1 MHLIA
6 EQPLMQPATP
16 PTDPAARPAFPREA
30 HRLRAL
36 VNVGQWLDRV
46 DPGVHRRIKGLRLVT
61 AYGIAAMLGTM
72 PEIARAVPH
81 ASSLS
86 SIAAGFA
93 LWASVSEGQATRIK
107 SSRDLLVLNAAAVV
121 GAVIMIG
128 LAPILTGAGRPGPEL
143 ALVGGA
149 FLVGYLKRFGILG
162 GGTGSQIYIGQLLAY
177 GARLTSADLAMVV
190 VAGMIGAL
198 ACIVP
203 RVLSGPAEL
212 PALTPALGVP
222 TSDPRGLSPELRMG
236 LQASLAALVIVALN
250 QGVHLVE
257 SAWAITAATYVVA
270 GSASGTIDR
279 VRRRIIGTIVGV
291 PLALACLPLVVHAP
305 LVIWTMAALAMVV
318 YAMALPNRYDIACG
332 AYAFTL
338 LVTLALTGE
347 HSLPLLLARAWET
360 VIGGVLG
367 LLAALFIFP
376 LKQARPL
383 KRVI

>member
-1 MHLIA
+1 M
-6 EQPLMQPATP
+6 PSVTP
-16 PTDPAARPAFPREA
+16 PTNRAARPAFPGEA
-30 HRLRAL
+30 HFLRAL
-36 VNVGQWLDRV
+36 THAGQWLDRI

-61 AYGIAAMLGTM
+61 AYGIAAMLGAM
-72 PEIARAVPH
+72 PEISGAVPH

-107 SSRDLLVLNAAAVV
+107 SSRDLLLLNGAAVL

-128 LAPILTGAGRPGPEL
+128 LMPILTGAGRPGPEL
-143 ALVGGA
+143 VLVSGA

-162 GGTGSQIYIGQLLAY
+162 GGIGSQIFIGQLLTY
-177 GARLTSADLAMVV
+177 GARLTSADFGMVG

-212 PALTPALGVP
+212 PALTPALGVLY
-222 TSDPRGLSPELRMG
+222 SGPRGLSPELRMG
-236 LQASLAALVIVALN
+236 LQASLAALVIVALKEEI
-250 QGVHLVE
+250 HLIE

-279 VRRRIIGTIVGV
+279 VRRRIIGTMLGV
-291 PLALACLPLVVHAP
+291 PLALACLPLVGHAP
-305 LVIWTMAALAMVV
+305 LILWAMAAVAMVV
-318 YAMALPNRYDIACG
+318 YAMALPDRYDIACG

-360 VIGGVLG
+360 VIGGLLG

-376 LKQARPL
+376 LKRARQSNW
-383 KRVI
+383 VF

>member
-1 MHLIA
+1 M
-6 EQPLMQPATP
+6 PPVTP
-16 PTDPAARPAFPREA
+16 PPNRATRPAFPGEA
-30 HRLRAL
+30 YFLRAL
-36 VNVGQWLDRV
+36 TRVGQWLDRI

-61 AYGIAAMLGTM
+61 AYGIAAMLGAM
-72 PEIARAVPH
+72 PEISRAVPH
-81 ASSLS
+81 ASALS

-107 SSRDLLVLNAAAVV
+107 SSRDLFLLNGAAVL
-121 GAVIMIG
+121 GAVIMIS

-143 ALVGGA
+143 VLVSGA

-162 GGTGSQIYIGQLLAY
+162 GGIGSQIFIGQLLTY
-177 GARLTSADLAMVV
+177 GARLTSADFGMVV

-222 TSDPRGLSPELRMG
+222 YSGPRGLSPELRMG
-236 LQASLAALVIVALN
+236 LQASLAALVIVALKEEI
-250 QGVHLVE
+250 HLLE

-279 VRRRIIGTIVGV
+279 VRRRIIGTMLGV
-291 PLALACLPLVVHAP
+291 PLALACLPLVGHAP
-305 LVIWTMAALAMVV
+305 LILWAMAALAMVV
-318 YAMALPNRYDIACG
+318 YAMALPDRYDIACG

-360 VIGGVLG
+360 VIGGLLG

-376 LKQARPL
+376 LKRARQANC
-383 KRVI
+383 VF

>member
-1 MHLIA
+1 M
-6 EQPLMQPATP
+6 PSVTP
-16 PTDPAARPAFPREA
+16 PTNRAARPAFPGEA
-30 HRLRAL
+30 HFLRAL
-36 VNVGQWLDRV
+36 THAGQWLDRI

-61 AYGIAAMLGTM
+61 AYGIAAMLAAM
-72 PEIARAVPH
+72 PEISRAVPH

-107 SSRDLLVLNAAAVV
+107 SSRDLLLLNGAAVL
-121 GAVIMIG
+121 GAAIMIS
-128 LAPILTGAGRPGPEL
+128 LAPILTGAGRPGPEFV
-143 ALVGGA
+143 LVSGA

-162 GGTGSQIYIGQLLAY
+162 GGIGSQIFIGQLLTY
-177 GARLTSADLAMVV
+177 GARLTSADFGMVV

-222 TSDPRGLSPELRMG
+222 YSGPRGLSPELRMG
-236 LQASLAALVIVALN
+236 LQASLAALVIVALKEEI
-250 QGVHLVE
+250 HLLE

-279 VRRRIIGTIVGV
+279 VRRRIVGTMLGV
-291 PLALACLPLVVHAP
+291 PIALACLPLVGHAP
-305 LVIWTMAALAMVV
+305 LILWAMAALAMVV
-318 YAMALPNRYDIACG
+318 YAMALPDRYDIACG

-360 VIGGVLG
+360 VIGGLLG

-376 LKQARPL
+376 LKRARQSNW
-383 KRVI
+383 VF

>member
-1 MHLIA
+1 
-6 EQPLMQPATP
+6 MQSVTP
-16 PTDPAARPAFPREA
+16 PTNRAARPAFPGEA
-30 HRLRAL
+30 YFLRAL
-36 VNVGQWLDRV
+36 THAGQWLDRI

-61 AYGIAAMLGTM
+61 AYGIAAMLGAM
-72 PEIARAVPH
+72 PEISRAVPH

-107 SSRDLLVLNAAAVV
+107 SSRDLLLLNGAAVL
-121 GAVIMIG
+121 GAAIMIS
-128 LAPILTGAGRPGPEL
+128 LAPILTGAGRPGPEFV
-143 ALVGGA
+143 LVSGA

-162 GGTGSQIYIGQLLAY
+162 GGIGSQIFIGQLLTY
-177 GARLTSADLAMVV
+177 GARLTSADFGMVV

-222 TSDPRGLSPELRMG
+222 YSGPRGLSPELRMG
-236 LQASLAALVIVALN
+236 LQASLAALVIVALKEEI
-250 QGVHLVE
+250 HLLE

-279 VRRRIIGTIVGV
+279 VRRRIIGTMLGV
-291 PLALACLPLVVHAP
+291 PLALACLPLVGHAP
-305 LVIWTMAALAMVV
+305 LILWAMAAFAMVV
-318 YAMALPNRYDIACG
+318 YAMALPDRYDIACG

-360 VIGGVLG
+360 VIGGLLG

-376 LKQARPL
+376 LKRARQSNW
-383 KRVI
+383 VF

>member
-1 MHLIA
+1 M
-6 EQPLMQPATP
+6 PSVTP
-16 PTDPAARPAFPREA
+16 PTNRAARPAFPGEA
-30 HRLRAL
+30 HFLRAL
-36 VNVGQWLDRV
+36 THAGQWLDRI

-61 AYGIAAMLGTM
+61 AYGIAAMLAAM
-72 PEIARAVPH
+72 PEISRAVPH

-107 SSRDLLVLNAAAVV
+107 SSRDLLLLNGAAVL
-121 GAVIMIG
+121 GAAIMIS

-143 ALVGGA
+143 VLVSGA

-162 GGTGSQIYIGQLLAY
+162 GGIGSQIFIGQLLTY
-177 GARLTSADLAMVV
+177 GARLTSADFGMVV

-222 TSDPRGLSPELRMG
+222 YSGPRGLSPELRMG
-236 LQASLAALVIVALN
+236 LQASLAALVIVALKEEI
-250 QGVHLVE
+250 HLLE

-279 VRRRIIGTIVGV
+279 VRRRIIGTMLGV
-291 PLALACLPLVVHAP
+291 PLALACLPLVGHAP
-305 LVIWTMAALAMVV
+305 LILWAMAALAMVV
-318 YAMALPNRYDIACG
+318 YAMALPDRYDIACG

-360 VIGGVLG
+360 VIGGLLG

-376 LKQARPL
+376 LKRARQSNW
-383 KRVI
+383 VF

>member
-1 MHLIA
+1 
-6 EQPLMQPATP
+6 MQPVR
-16 PTDPAARPAFPREA
+16 PTNRAAKPAFPREA
-30 HRLRAL
+30 HRLRAFIK
-36 VNVGQWLDRV
+36 VGQWLDRI

-72 PEIARAVPH
+72 PEISRAVPN
-81 ASSLS
+81 AASLS

-107 SSRDLLVLNAAAVV
+107 SSRDLLILNGAAVV
-121 GAVIMIG
+121 GAAIMIG

-143 ALVGGA
+143 TLVSGA
-149 FLVGYLKRFGILG
+149 FLVGYLKCFGILG
-162 GGTGSQIYIGQLLAY
+162 GGIGSQIYIGQLLAY
-177 GARLTSADLAMVV
+177 GARLTSADLGMVV

-203 RVLSGPAEL
+203 RVLSGPAEV
-212 PALTPALGVP
+212 PALTPAPGVP
-222 TSDPRGLSPELRMG
+222 NNDPRGLSPELRMG

-250 QGVHLVE
+250 EKIHLVE
-257 SAWAITAATYVVA
+257 SAWAITAATYVIA

-279 VRRRIIGTIVGV
+279 VRRRIIGTMLGV
-291 PLALACLPLVVHAP
+291 PLALVCLPLVVHAP
-305 LVIWTMAALAMVV
+305 LIIWLMAALAMVV

-347 HSLPLLLARAWET
+347 HSLPLLFARAWET

-367 LLAALFIFP
+367 LLAANLLFP
-376 LKQARPL
+376 LKRARQSNW
-383 KRVI
+383 VF

>member
-1 MHLIA
+1 M
-6 EQPLMQPATP
+6 PSVTP
-16 PTDPAARPAFPREA
+16 PTNRAARPAFPGEA
-30 HRLRAL
+30 HFLRAL
-36 VNVGQWLDRV
+36 THAGQWLDRI

-61 AYGIAAMLGTM
+61 AYGIAAMLGAM
-72 PEIARAVPH
+72 PEISRAVPN

-107 SSRDLLVLNAAAVV
+107 SSRDLLLLNGAAVL

-128 LAPILTGAGRPGPEL
+128 LMPILTGAGRPGPEL
-143 ALVGGA
+143 VLVSGA

-162 GGTGSQIYIGQLLAY
+162 GGIGSQIFIGQLLTY
-177 GARLTSADLAMVV
+177 GARLTSADFGMVG

-212 PALTPALGVP
+212 PAITPSVGVP
-222 TSDPRGLSPELRMG
+222 DGDLRGLSPELRMG

-250 QGVHLVE
+250 EEIHLVE

-279 VRRRIIGTIVGV
+279 VRRRIIGTMLGV
-291 PLALACLPLVVHAP
+291 PLALACLPLVGHAP
-305 LVIWTMAALAMVV
+305 LILWAMAAVAMVV
-318 YAMALPNRYDIACG
+318 YAMALPDRYDIACG

-360 VIGGVLG
+360 VIGGLLG

-376 LKQARPL
+376 LKRARQSSWVL
-383 KRVI
+383 

>member
-1 MHLIA
+1 M
-6 EQPLMQPATP
+6 PSVTP
-16 PTDPAARPAFPREA
+16 PTNRAARPAFPGEA
-30 HRLRAL
+30 HFLRAL
-36 VNVGQWLDRV
+36 THAEQWLDRI

-61 AYGIAAMLGTM
+61 AYGIAAMLGAM
-72 PEIARAVPH
+72 PEISRAVPH

-107 SSRDLLVLNAAAVV
+107 SSRDLLLLNGAAVL
-121 GAVIMIG
+121 GAAIMIN
-128 LAPILTGAGRPGPEL
+128 LAPILTGAGRPGPEFV
-143 ALVGGA
+143 LVSGA

-162 GGTGSQIYIGQLLAY
+162 GGIGSQIFIGQLLTY
-177 GARLTSADLAMVV
+177 GARLTSADFGMVV

-222 TSDPRGLSPELRMG
+222 YSGPRGLSPELRMG
-236 LQASLAALVIVALN
+236 LQASLAALVIVALKEEI
-250 QGVHLVE
+250 HLLE

-279 VRRRIIGTIVGV
+279 VRRRIIGTMLGV
-291 PLALACLPLVVHAP
+291 PLALACLPLVGHAP
-305 LVIWTMAALAMVV
+305 LILWAMAAVAMVV
-318 YAMALPNRYDIACG
+318 YAMALPDRYDIACG

-360 VIGGVLG
+360 VIGGLLG

-376 LKQARPL
+376 LKRARQSNW
-383 KRVI
+383 VF

>member
-1 MHLIA
+1 M
-6 EQPLMQPATP
+6 PSVTP
-16 PTDPAARPAFPREA
+16 PTNRAARPAFPGEA
-30 HRLRAL
+30 HFLRAL
-36 VNVGQWLDRV
+36 THAEQWLDRI

-61 AYGIAAMLGTM
+61 AYGIAAMLGAM
-72 PEIARAVPH
+72 PEISRAVPH

-107 SSRDLLVLNAAAVV
+107 SSRDLLLLNGAAVL
-121 GAVIMIG
+121 GAAIMIS
-128 LAPILTGAGRPGPEL
+128 LAPILTGAGRPGPEFV
-143 ALVGGA
+143 LVSGA

-162 GGTGSQIYIGQLLAY
+162 GGIGSQIFIGQLLTY
-177 GARLTSADLAMVV
+177 GARLTSADFGMVV

-222 TSDPRGLSPELRMG
+222 YSGPRGLSPELRMG
-236 LQASLAALVIVALN
+236 LQASLAALVIVALKEEI
-250 QGVHLVE
+250 HLLE

-279 VRRRIIGTIVGV
+279 VRRRIIGTMLGV
-291 PLALACLPLVVHAP
+291 PLALACLPLVGHAP
-305 LVIWTMAALAMVV
+305 LILWAMAALAMVV
-318 YAMALPNRYDIACG
+318 YAMALPDRYDIACG

-360 VIGGVLG
+360 VIGGLLG

-376 LKQARPL
+376 LKRARQSTW
-383 KRVI
+383 VV

>member
-1 MHLIA
+1 ML
-6 EQPLMQPATP
+6 PVTP
-16 PTDPAARPAFPREA
+16 PTNRAARPA

-36 VNVGQWLDRV
+36 TNAGLWLGRI
-46 DPGVHRRIKGLRLVT
+46 DPGAHRRIKGLRLVT
-61 AYGIAAMLGTM
+61 AYGIAAMLGAM
-72 PEIARAVPH
+72 PEISRAVPH

-107 SSRDLLVLNAAAVV
+107 SSRDLLVLNGAAVV
-121 GAVIMIG
+121 GAAIMIF

-143 ALVGGA
+143 ALVSGA

-162 GGTGSQIYIGQLLAY
+162 GGIGSQIYIGQLLAY
-177 GARLTSADLAMVV
+177 GARLTSAGFRMVV

-212 PALTPALGVP
+212 PAITPAVGVP
-222 TSDPRGLSPELRMG
+222 DGDPRGLSPELRMG

-250 QGVHLVE
+250 EKIHLVE

-279 VRRRIIGTIVGV
+279 VRRRIIGTMLGV

-305 LVIWTMAALAMVV
+305 LIIWAMAALAMVV
-318 YAMALPNRYDIACG
+318 YAMALPDRYDIACG

-347 HSLPLLLARAWET
+347 HSLPLLFARAWET
-360 VIGGVLG
+360 VIGGLLG
-367 LLAALFIFP
+367 LLAAIFFFP
-376 LKQARPL
+376 LKRARQSNW
-383 KRVI
+383 VF

>member
-1 MHLIA
+1 MS
-6 EQPLMQPATP
+6 PVTP
-16 PTDPAARPAFPREA
+16 PTNRAARPAFPGEA
-30 HRLRAL
+30 HFLRAL
-36 VNVGQWLDRV
+36 THAGQWLNRI

-61 AYGIAAMLGTM
+61 AYGIAAMLGAM
-72 PEIARAVPH
+72 PEISRAVPA

-107 SSRDLLVLNAAAVV
+107 SSRDLLVLNGAAVV
-121 GAVIMIG
+121 GAAIMIG

-143 ALVGGA
+143 ALVSGA

-162 GGTGSQIYIGQLLAY
+162 GGIGSQIYIGQLLAY
-177 GARLTSADLAMVV
+177 GARLTSADLGMVV

-212 PALTPALGVP
+212 PALAPALGVP
-222 TSDPRGLSPELRMG
+222 DRDPRGLSPELRMG

-250 QGVHLVE
+250 QEIHLVE

-279 VRRRIIGTIVGV
+279 VRRRIIGTMFGV

-305 LVIWTMAALAMVV
+305 LIIWAMAALAMVV

-367 LLAALFIFP
+367 LLAATLLFP
-376 LKQARPL
+376 LKRARQSN
-383 KRVI
+383 

>member
-1 MHLIA
+1 M
-6 EQPLMQPATP
+6 PSVTP
-16 PTDPAARPAFPREA
+16 PTNRAARPAFPGEA
-30 HRLRAL
+30 HFLRAL
-36 VNVGQWLDRV
+36 THAGQWLDRI

-61 AYGIAAMLGTM
+61 AYGIAAMLGAM
-72 PEIARAVPH
+72 PEISRAVPH
-81 ASSLS
+81 ASLLS

-107 SSRDLLVLNAAAVV
+107 SSRDLLLLNGAAVL
-121 GAVIMIG
+121 GAVIMIS

-143 ALVGGA
+143 VLVSGA

-162 GGTGSQIYIGQLLAY
+162 GGIGSQIFIGQLLTY
-177 GARLTSADLAMVV
+177 GARLTSADFGMVV

-222 TSDPRGLSPELRMG
+222 YSGPRGLSPELRMG
-236 LQASLAALVIVALN
+236 LQASLAALVIVALKEEI
-250 QGVHLVE
+250 HLLE

-279 VRRRIIGTIVGV
+279 VRRRIIGTMLGV
-291 PLALACLPLVVHAP
+291 PLALACIPLVGHAP
-305 LVIWTMAALAMVV
+305 LILWAMAALAMVV
-318 YAMALPNRYDIACG
+318 YAMALPDRYDIACG

-360 VIGGVLG
+360 VIGGLLG

-376 LKQARPL
+376 LKRARQSNW
-383 KRVI
+383 VF

>member
-1 MHLIA
+1 MS
-6 EQPLMQPATP
+6 PVTP
-16 PTDPAARPAFPREA
+16 PTNRAARPAFPGEA
-30 HRLRAL
+30 HFLRAL
-36 VNVGQWLDRV
+36 THAGQWLDRI

-61 AYGIAAMLGTM
+61 AYGIAAMLGAM
-72 PEIARAVPH
+72 PEISRAVPA

-107 SSRDLLVLNAAAVV
+107 SSRDLLVLNGAAVV
-121 GAVIMIG
+121 GAAIMIG

-143 ALVGGA
+143 VLVSGA

-162 GGTGSQIYIGQLLAY
+162 GGIGSQIYIGQLLAY
-177 GARLTSADLAMVV
+177 GARLTSADLGMVV

-212 PALTPALGVP
+212 PALTPALGLP
-222 TSDPRGLSPELRMG
+222 NSDPRGLSPELRMG

-250 QGVHLVE
+250 EEIHLVE
-257 SAWAITAATYVVA
+257 SAWAITAATYVIA

-279 VRRRIIGTIVGV
+279 VRRRIIGTMLGV

-305 LVIWTMAALAMVV
+305 LILWAMAALAMVI
-318 YAMALPNRYDIACG
+318 YAMALPDRYDIACG

-360 VIGGVLG
+360 VIGGLLG
-367 LLAALFIFP
+367 LLAAIFLFP
-376 LKQARPL
+376 V
-383 KRVI
+383 KRAWQSNAVF

>member
-1 MHLIA
+1 M
-6 EQPLMQPATP
+6 PPVTP
-16 PTDPAARPAFPREA
+16 PTNRAARPAFPGEA
-30 HRLRAL
+30 HFLRAL
-36 VNVGQWLDRV
+36 TRAGQWLDRI

-61 AYGIAAMLGTM
+61 AYGIAAMLGAM
-72 PEIARAVPH
+72 PEISRAVPH

-107 SSRDLLVLNAAAVV
+107 SSRDLLLLNGAAVL

-143 ALVGGA
+143 VLVSGA

-162 GGTGSQIYIGQLLAY
+162 GGIGSQIFIGQLLTY
-177 GARLTSADLAMVV
+177 GARLTSADFGMVV

-212 PALTPALGVP
+212 AALTPAVGGP
-222 TSDPRGLSPELRMG
+222 YSGPRGLSPELRMG
-236 LQASLAALVIVALN
+236 LQASLAALVIVALKEEI
-250 QGVHLVE
+250 HLLE

-279 VRRRIIGTIVGV
+279 VRRRIIGTMLGV
-291 PLALACLPLVVHAP
+291 PLALACLPLVGHAP
-305 LVIWTMAALAMVV
+305 LILWAMAALAMVV
-318 YAMALPNRYDIACG
+318 YAMALPDRYDIACG

-360 VIGGVLG
+360 VIGGLLG

-376 LKQARPL
+376 LKRARQANW
-383 KRVI
+383 VF

>member
-1 MHLIA
+1 M
-6 EQPLMQPATP
+6 PPVTP
-16 PTDPAARPAFPREA
+16 PTSRAAGPASPGEA
-30 HRLRAL
+30 HFLRAL
-36 VNVGQWLDRV
+36 TRAGQWLDRI

-61 AYGIAAMLGTM
+61 AYGIAAMLAAM
-72 PEIARAVPH
+72 PEISRAVPN
-81 ASSLS
+81 AASLS

-107 SSRDLLVLNAAAVV
+107 SSRDLLLLNGAAVL
-121 GAVIMIG
+121 GAALMIG

-143 ALVGGA
+143 VLVSGA

-162 GGTGSQIYIGQLLAY
+162 GGIGSQIYIGQLLAY
-177 GARLTSADLAMVV
+177 GARLTSADFRMVG

-203 RVLSGPAEL
+203 RMLSGPAEL

-222 TSDPRGLSPELRMG
+222 NSDPRGLSPELRMG
-236 LQASLAALVIVALN
+236 LQASLAALVIVVLKEEI
-250 QGVHLVE
+250 HLLE

-279 VRRRIIGTIVGV
+279 VRRRIIGTMFGV

-305 LVIWTMAALAMVV
+305 LILWAMAALAMVV
-318 YAMALPNRYDIACG
+318 YAMALPDRYDIACG

-360 VIGGVLG
+360 VIGGMLG

-376 LKQARPL
+376 LKRARQSNW
-383 KRVI
+383 VF

>member
-1 MHLIA
+1 M
-6 EQPLMQPATP
+6 PSVTP
-16 PTDPAARPAFPREA
+16 PTNRAARPAFPGEA
-30 HRLRAL
+30 HFLRAL
-36 VNVGQWLDRV
+36 THAGQWLDRI

-61 AYGIAAMLGTM
+61 AYGIAAMLAAM
-72 PEIARAVPH
+72 PEISRAVPH

-107 SSRDLLVLNAAAVV
+107 SSRDLLLLNGAAVL
-121 GAVIMIG
+121 GAAIMIS
-128 LAPILTGAGRPGPEL
+128 LAPILTGAGRPGPEFV
-143 ALVGGA
+143 LVSGA

-162 GGTGSQIYIGQLLAY
+162 GGIGSQIFIGQLLTY
-177 GARLTSADLAMVV
+177 GARLTSADFGMVV

-222 TSDPRGLSPELRMG
+222 YSGPRGLSPELRMG
-236 LQASLAALVIVALN
+236 LQASLAALVIVALKEEI
-250 QGVHLVE
+250 HLLE

-279 VRRRIIGTIVGV
+279 VRRRIVGTMLGV
-291 PLALACLPLVVHAP
+291 PIALACLPLVGHAP
-305 LVIWTMAALAMVV
+305 LILWAMAALAMVV
-318 YAMALPNRYDIACG
+318 YAMALPDRYDIACG

-360 VIGGVLG
+360 VIGGLLG
-367 LLAALFIFP
+367 LLAYGTRFLEQEKIGDGFAGL
-376 LKQARPL
+376 A
-383 KRVI
+383 

>member
-1 MHLIA
+1 M
-6 EQPLMQPATP
+6 PSVTP
-16 PTDPAARPAFPREA
+16 PTNRAARPAFPGEK
-30 HRLRAL
+30 HFLRAL
-36 VNVGQWLDRV
+36 TRAGQWLDRI

-61 AYGIAAMLGTM
+61 AYGIAAMLGAM
-72 PEIARAVPH
+72 PEISRAVPH

-107 SSRDLLVLNAAAVV
+107 SSRDLLLLNGAAVL
-121 GAVIMIG
+121 GAVIMIS

-143 ALVGGA
+143 VLVSGA

-162 GGTGSQIYIGQLLAY
+162 GGIGSQIFIGQLLTY
-177 GARLTSADLAMVV
+177 GARLTSADFGMVV

-203 RVLSGPAEL
+203 RMLSGPAEL
-212 PALTPALGVP
+212 PALTPALCVP
-222 TSDPRGLSPELRMG
+222 YSDPRGLSPELRMG
-236 LQASLAALVIVALN
+236 LQASLAALVIVALKEEI
-250 QGVHLVE
+250 HLLE

-279 VRRRIIGTIVGV
+279 VRRRIIGTMLGV
-291 PLALACLPLVVHAP
+291 PLALACLPLVGHAP
-305 LVIWTMAALAMVV
+305 LILWAMAAVAMVV
-318 YAMALPNRYDIACG
+318 YAMALPDRYDIACG

-360 VIGGVLG
+360 VIGGLLG
-367 LLAALFIFP
+367 LLAALYIFP
-376 LKQARPL
+376 LKRARQSNW
-383 KRVI
+383 VF

>member
-1 MHLIA
+1 M
-6 EQPLMQPATP
+6 PSVTP
-16 PTDPAARPAFPREA
+16 PPNRATRPPFPGEA
-30 HRLRAL
+30 YFLRAL
-36 VNVGQWLDRV
+36 TNVGQWLDRI

-61 AYGIAAMLGTM
+61 AYGIAAMLGAM
-72 PEIARAVPH
+72 PEISRAVPH

-93 LWASVSEGQATRIK
+93 LWASVSEGQSTRIK
-107 SSRDLLVLNAAAVV
+107 SSRDLLLLNGAAVL
-121 GAVIMIG
+121 GAVIMIS
-128 LAPILTGAGRPGPEL
+128 LAPILTGAGRPGPEFV
-143 ALVGGA
+143 LVSGA

-162 GGTGSQIYIGQLLAY
+162 GGIGSQIYIGQLLAY
-177 GARLTSADLAMVV
+177 GAGLTSADFGMVV

-222 TSDPRGLSPELRMG
+222 SDPRGLSPELRMG

-250 QGVHLVE
+250 EKIHLVE
-257 SAWAITAATYVVA
+257 SAWAITAATYVIA

-279 VRRRIIGTIVGV
+279 VRRRIIGTMLGV
-291 PLALACLPLVVHAP
+291 PLALACLPLVGHAP
-305 LVIWTMAALAMVV
+305 LILWAMAALAMVV
-318 YAMALPNRYDIACG
+318 YAMALPDRYDIACG

-360 VIGGVLG
+360 VIGGILG

-376 LKQARPL
+376 LKRARQSNS
-383 KRVI
+383 VF

>member
-1 MHLIA
+1 M
-6 EQPLMQPATP
+6 PSVTP
-16 PTDPAARPAFPREA
+16 PTNRAARPAFPGEA
-30 HRLRAL
+30 HFLRAL
-36 VNVGQWLDRV
+36 THAEQWLDRI

-61 AYGIAAMLGTM
+61 AYGIAAMLGAM
-72 PEIARAVPH
+72 PEISRAVPH

-107 SSRDLLVLNAAAVV
+107 SSRDLLLLNGAAVL
-121 GAVIMIG
+121 GAAIMIS
-128 LAPILTGAGRPGPEL
+128 LAPILTGAGRPGPEFV
-143 ALVGGA
+143 LVSGA

-162 GGTGSQIYIGQLLAY
+162 GGIGSQIFIGQLLTY
-177 GARLTSADLAMVV
+177 GARLTSADFGMVV

-222 TSDPRGLSPELRMG
+222 YSGPRGLSPELRMG
-236 LQASLAALVIVALN
+236 LQGSLAALVIVALKEEI
-250 QGVHLVE
+250 HLLE

-279 VRRRIIGTIVGV
+279 VRRRIIGTMLGV
-291 PLALACLPLVVHAP
+291 PLALACLPLVGHAP
-305 LVIWTMAALAMVV
+305 LILWAMAAVAMVV
-318 YAMALPNRYDIACG
+318 YAMALPDRYDIACG

-360 VIGGVLG
+360 VIGGLLG

-376 LKQARPL
+376 LKRARQSNW
-383 KRVI
+383 VF

>member
-1 MHLIA
+1 M
-6 EQPLMQPATP
+6 PPVTP
-16 PTDPAARPAFPREA
+16 PTNRAARPAFPGEA
-30 HRLRAL
+30 HFLRAL
-36 VNVGQWLDRV
+36 TRAGQWLDRI

-61 AYGIAAMLGTM
+61 AYGIAAMLGAM
-72 PEIARAVPH
+72 PEISRAVPH

-107 SSRDLLVLNAAAVV
+107 SSRDLLLLNGAAVL

-143 ALVGGA
+143 VLVSGA

-162 GGTGSQIYIGQLLAY
+162 GGIGSQIFIGQLLTY
-177 GARLTSADLAMVV
+177 GARLTSADFGMVV

-212 PALTPALGVP
+212 AALTPAVGGP
-222 TSDPRGLSPELRMG
+222 YSGPRGLSPELRMG
-236 LQASLAALVIVALN
+236 LQASLAALVIVALKEEI
-250 QGVHLVE
+250 HLLE

-279 VRRRIIGTIVGV
+279 VRRRIIGTMLGV
-291 PLALACLPLVVHAP
+291 PLALACLPLVGHAP
-305 LVIWTMAALAMVV
+305 LILWAMAALAMVV
-318 YAMALPNRYDIACG
+318 YAMALPDRYDIACG

-360 VIGGVLG
+360 VLGGLLG

-376 LKQARPL
+376 LKRARQSNS
-383 KRVI
+383 VF

>member
-1 MHLIA
+1 M
-6 EQPLMQPATP
+6 PSVTP
-16 PTDPAARPAFPREA
+16 PPNRATRPAFPGEA
-30 HRLRAL
+30 YFLRAL
-36 VNVGQWLDRV
+36 THAGQWLDRI

-61 AYGIAAMLGTM
+61 AYGIAAMLGAM
-72 PEIARAVPH
+72 PEISRAVPH

-93 LWASVSEGQATRIK
+93 LWASVSEGQSTRIK
-107 SSRDLLVLNAAAVV
+107 SSRDLLLLNGAAVL
-121 GAVIMIG
+121 GAVIMIS
-128 LAPILTGAGRPGPEL
+128 LAPILTGAGRPGPEFV
-143 ALVGGA
+143 LVSGA

-162 GGTGSQIYIGQLLAY
+162 GGIGSQIYIGQLLAY
-177 GARLTSADLAMVV
+177 GAGLTSADFGMVV

-212 PALTPALGVP
+212 PALTTALGVCN
-222 TSDPRGLSPELRMG
+222 SDPRGLSPELRMG

-250 QGVHLVE
+250 EEIHLVE

-279 VRRRIIGTIVGV
+279 VRRRIIGTMLGV
-291 PLALACLPLVVHAP
+291 PLALACLPLVGHAP
-305 LVIWTMAALAMVV
+305 LILWAMAALAMVV
-318 YAMALPNRYDIACG
+318 YAMALPDRYDIACG

-360 VIGGVLG
+360 VIGGILG

-376 LKQARPL
+376 LKRARQSNS
-383 KRVI
+383 VF

>member
-1 MHLIA
+1 M
-6 EQPLMQPATP
+6 PSVTP
-16 PTDPAARPAFPREA
+16 PTNRAARPAFPGEA
-30 HRLRAL
+30 YFLRAL
-36 VNVGQWLDRV
+36 THAGQWLDRI

-61 AYGIAAMLGTM
+61 AYGIAAMLGAM
-72 PEIARAVPH
+72 PEISRGVPH

-107 SSRDLLVLNAAAVV
+107 SSRDLLLLNGAAVL
-121 GAVIMIG
+121 GAAIMIS
-128 LAPILTGAGRPGPEL
+128 LAPILTGAARPGPEFV
-143 ALVGGA
+143 LVSGA

-162 GGTGSQIYIGQLLAY
+162 GGIGSQIFIGQLLTY
-177 GARLTSADLAMVV
+177 GARLTSADFGMVV

-212 PALTPALGVP
+212 PALTPALGMP
-222 TSDPRGLSPELRMG
+222 YSGPRGLSPELRMG
-236 LQASLAALVIVALN
+236 LQASLAALVIVALKEEI
-250 QGVHLVE
+250 HLLE

-279 VRRRIIGTIVGV
+279 VRRRIIGTMLGV
-291 PLALACLPLVVHAP
+291 PLALACLPLVGHAP
-305 LVIWTMAALAMVV
+305 LILWAMAAVAMVV
-318 YAMALPNRYDIACG
+318 YAMALPDRYDIACG

-360 VIGGVLG
+360 VIGGLLG
-367 LLAALFIFP
+367 LVAALFIFP
-376 LKQARPL
+376 LK
-383 KRVI
+383 RVRQSNWVF

>member
-1 MHLIA
+1 M
-6 EQPLMQPATP
+6 PSVTP
-16 PTDPAARPAFPREA
+16 PTNRAARPAFPGEA
-30 HRLRAL
+30 HFLRAL
-36 VNVGQWLDRV
+36 THAGQWLDRI

-61 AYGIAAMLGTM
+61 AYGIAAMLGAM
-72 PEIARAVPH
+72 PEISRAVPH

-107 SSRDLLVLNAAAVV
+107 SSRDLLLLNGAAVL

-128 LAPILTGAGRPGPEL
+128 LMPILTGAGRPGPEL
-143 ALVGGA
+143 VLVSGA

-162 GGTGSQIYIGQLLAY
+162 GGIGSQIFIGQLLTY
-177 GARLTSADLAMVV
+177 GARLTSADFGMVG

-212 PALTPALGVP
+212 PALTPALGVLY
-222 TSDPRGLSPELRMG
+222 SGPRGLSPELRMG
-236 LQASLAALVIVALN
+236 LQASLAALVIVALKEEI
-250 QGVHLVE
+250 HLIE

-279 VRRRIIGTIVGV
+279 VRRRIIGTMLGV
-291 PLALACLPLVVHAP
+291 PLALACLPLVGHAP
-305 LVIWTMAALAMVV
+305 LILWAMAALAMVV
-318 YAMALPNRYDIACG
+318 YAMALPDRYDIACG

-360 VIGGVLG
+360 VIGGLLG

-376 LKQARPL
+376 LKRARQSSWVL
-383 KRVI
+383 

>member
-1 MHLIA
+1 MHLILA
-6 EQPLMQPATP
+6 QTSMQPITP
-16 PTDPAARPAFPREA
+16 PSRAARPAIPGKA

-36 VNVGQWLDRV
+36 THAGQWLDRL

-72 PEIARAVPH
+72 PEIARAVPG

-93 LWASVSEGQATRIK
+93 LWASVSGGQTTRIK
-107 SSRDLLVLNAAAVV
+107 SSRDLLILNGAAVV

-128 LAPILTGAGRPGPEL
+128 LAPILTGAGRPRPEL
-143 ALVGGA
+143 ALVIGA

-162 GGTGSQIYIGQLLAY
+162 GGIGSQIYIGELLAY
-177 GARLTSADLAMVV
+177 GARLTSADFGMVV

-203 RVLSGPAEL
+203 RVLSGPAERS
-212 PALTPALGVP
+212 ALTPALGVRN
-222 TSDPRGLSPELRMG
+222 SDPGSLSPELRMG
-236 LQASLAALVIVALN
+236 LQAALAALVIVALN
-250 QGVHLVE
+250 EEIHLVE

-279 VRRRIIGTIVGV
+279 VRRRIIGTMLGV

-305 LVIWTMAALAMVV
+305 LILWTMAALAMVV
-318 YAMALPNRYDIACG
+318 YAMALPDRYDIACG

-367 LLAALFIFP
+367 LLAAILLFP
-376 LKQARPL
+376 LKRARRSNL
-383 KRVI
+383 VC

>member
-1 MHLIA
+1 M
-6 EQPLMQPATP
+6 PSVTP
-16 PTDPAARPAFPREA
+16 PTNRAARPAFPGEA
-30 HRLRAL
+30 HFLRAL
-36 VNVGQWLDRV
+36 THAEQWLDRI

-61 AYGIAAMLGTM
+61 AYGIAAMLGAM
-72 PEIARAVPH
+72 PEISRAVPH

-107 SSRDLLVLNAAAVV
+107 SSRDLLLLNGAAVL
-121 GAVIMIG
+121 GAAIMIS

-143 ALVGGA
+143 VLVSGA

-162 GGTGSQIYIGQLLAY
+162 GGIGSQIFIGQLLTY
-177 GARLTSADLAMVV
+177 GARLTSADFGMVV

-203 RVLSGPAEL
+203 RMLSGPAEL

-222 TSDPRGLSPELRMG
+222 YSDPRGLSPELRMG
-236 LQASLAALVIVALN
+236 LQASLAALVIVALKEEI
-250 QGVHLVE
+250 HLLE

-279 VRRRIIGTIVGV
+279 VRRRIIGTMLGV
-291 PLALACLPLVVHAP
+291 PLALACLPLVGHAP
-305 LVIWTMAALAMVV
+305 LILWAMAAVAMVV
-318 YAMALPNRYDIACG
+318 YAMALPDRYDIACG

-360 VIGGVLG
+360 VIGGLLG

-376 LKQARPL
+376 LKRARQSNW
-383 KRVI
+383 VF